1 MSIVE
6 DKGFLNFLK
15 VLDPKYTPPSRRTIM
30 RDHLPSLYETKK
42 GELKQK
48 LEKVDYLSLTTDLWT
63 SRATMGYITVT
74 CHFITEEWVLQSAVL
89 ETAHV
94 DEAHTSVNLAS
105 ILKQITD
112 RWEITDKVCCV
123 VTDNASNIKGAIRIH
138 KWNHLSCFAH
148 TLNLIVSDSLRDTDE
163 VASVIKLIKN
173 IVSYFHKS
181 SKASDKLGIIQARLN
196 LPHHK
201 LIQDVDTRWNS
212 VFYMLERYL
221 EQEEAIQT
229 TLCLLGRTDL
239 VVPTEQNL
247 LVSETISILRPFEV
261 VTREISAEKYIS
273 ASKIIPLSKAL
284 QRLTTSYTGSVSALC
299 NKLTT
304 NMRDRFLYMEENTII
319 ASPTLLDPRF
329 KKLAFTD
336 KTAAER
342 SSRSIIAEVA
352 TTYNDAG
359 DSGESTNESTAS
371 ISDNPIWNVF
381 DQTVADVR
389 SSRLPTTASLTEVQQ
404 YLRIPN
410 IDRHDDPLQWWKDN
424 IATLSKMEKTV
435 RKYLTILA
443 TSVPSER
450 LFSKAGELVSTKRS
464 SIKPKNV
471 NMLLFLNKV
480 E

>member
-1 MSIVE
+1 M
-6 DKGFLNFLK
+6 
-15 VLDPKYTPPSRRTIM
+15 
-30 RDHLPSLYETKK
+30 
-42 GELKQK
+42 
-48 LEKVDYLSLTTDLWT
+48 
-63 SRATMGYITVT
+63 
-74 CHFITEEWVLQSAVL
+74 
-89 ETAHV
+89 
-94 DEAHTSVNLAS
+94 
-105 ILKQITD
+105 
-112 RWEITDKVCCV
+112 
-123 VTDNASNIKGAIRIH
+123 TDNVSNIKGAIRIN

-163 VASVIKLIKN
+163 VASVIKSIEN

-181 SKASDKLGIIQARLN
+181 SKASHKLGIIQAHLN

-201 LIQDVDTRWNS
+201 LIRDVDTRWNS

-221 EQEEAIQT
+221 EQEEAIRT

-239 VVPTEQNL
+239 LVPTEQNL
-247 LVSETISILRPFEV
+247 LVSIPWPFEV

-284 QRLTTSYTGSVSALC
+284 QLLTTSYTGSVSALC

-304 NMRDRFLYMEENTII
+304 NMRDRFLYMEENVII

-352 TTYNDAG
+352 TTCNDAG
-359 DSGESTNESTAS
+359 DRGESTNESITS
-371 ISDNPIWNVF
+371 VSDNPIWNVF
-381 DQTVADVR
+381 DQTVVDVR

-410 IDRHDDPLQWWKDN
+410 IDHHDDPLQWWKDN
-424 IATLSKMEKTV
+424 IATLSRLKK
-435 RKYLTILA
+435 
-443 TSVPSER
+443 PSEN
-450 LFSKAGELVSTKRS
+450 
-464 SIKPKNV
+464 I
-471 NMLLFLNKV
+471 
-480 E
+480 